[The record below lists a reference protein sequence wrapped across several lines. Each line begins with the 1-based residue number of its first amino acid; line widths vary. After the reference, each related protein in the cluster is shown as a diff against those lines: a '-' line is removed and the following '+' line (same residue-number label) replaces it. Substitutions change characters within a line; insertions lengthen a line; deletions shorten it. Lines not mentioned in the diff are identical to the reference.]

1 MKERKMNKLQKFL
14 IERMG
19 IKKVSKLR
27 RVLAMV
33 FDWYISSMLAAI
45 PVLYMYSVQSGK
57 TGTPASLLEM
67 STGVGLI
74 AGVIGIIIVS
84 LYYVAV
90 PLKKNKGQTLG
101 KRMFGIKVVQDD
113 GSDVNVKVLLKR
125 EILGVALI
133 EGGIVASSKYFREIF
148 LLLELNIV
156 YEVLAVLAMIIPF
169 IAIVIMIFNKNSK
182 MIHDFVGGTKVVELT
197 E

>member
-1 MKERKMNKLQKFL
+1 MKERKLNKLQKFL
-14 IERMG
+14 IERMEV
-19 IKKVSKLR
+19 KKVSKLR

-33 FDWYISSMLAAI
+33 FDWYISSMLAGI

-57 TGTPASLLEM
+57 TGTPTSLVEM
-67 STGVGLI
+67 SSGVGLI

-84 LYYVAV
+84 LYYVV
-90 PLKKNKGQTLG
+90 IPLKKNKGQTLG
-101 KRMFGIKVVQDD
+101 KRIFGIKVVQED

-133 EGGIVASSKYFREIF
+133 EGGIVASSKYFREMF
-148 LLLELNIV
+148 LLLELNMV
-156 YEVLAVLAMIIPF
+156 YEILAVLAMVIPF